1 MQLALTRLSLHPQ
14 IATMRLLPS
23 SVLLELLL
31 VDLPIFLD
39 DTACVQPRSGGGE
52 SWWFLACECND
63 RYLDVVE
70 QLVSMCSYQQVHEL
84 AFMTKDGSRE
94 TLISRAS
101 PECGEFLTVSLL
113 FVGRYEFLAFQ
124 PQEGPND
131 IKTYEALDYGSAES
145 PNEEGR
151 RVALKCFTTE
161 EVYKEEVSS

>member
-1 MQLALTRLSLHPQ
+1 
-14 IATMRLLPS
+14 MRLLPS

-31 VDLPIFLD
+31 VDLPTFLD
-39 DTACVQPRSGGGE
+39 DTACVQPRSGGE

-101 PECGEFLTVSLL
+101 PECGEILTVSLL

-124 PQEGPND
+124 PQGPDD
-131 IKTYEALDYGSAES
+131 IKTYEVLDYGSAAS
-145 PNEEGR
+145 PYEEGR
-151 RVALKCFTTE
+151 RATLKCFTAE
-161 EVYKEEVSS
+161 EVYKEEVSLLWKLISSGIAT